1 MLLQTSCRL
10 ETSQE
15 RFEWVVGRDLLIWSR
30 TESILVMMDLLGSEF
45 AELFG
50 RKVIGLVMDGFDVG
64 RDFGCGTP
72 CDDFVF
78 GMVGVGMVFC
88 GLEQVAW

>member
-1 MLLQTSCRL
+1 MGL
-10 ETSQE
+10 
-15 RFEWVVGRDLLIWSR
+15 R
-30 TESILVMMDLLGSEF
+30 TESILVMMDFLWSEF

-50 RKVIGLVMDGFDVG
+50 REDIGFVMDGFDVG
-64 RDFGCGTP
+64 RDLGCCMS

-78 GMVGVGMVFC
+78 GMVGVGMVLC